1 MGKLNVTDI
10 QGNPVNTD
18 TGAGERGFDYNQ
30 LIAPG
35 IGAGAAFLGSIPQMV
50 EARRLRKER
59 ERLMAEGAPGMSP
72 IEQEQMAAARA
83 RAASSLAPGYG
94 KEMENIAE
102 QQSNVLGAAKKAGIT
117 GSNIMNTLSRLN
129 QQGQAARRNLVIRG
143 EQTQR
148 AAQGD
153 LADISMT
160 ADARR
165 QGRVQSWEAKMA
177 AMDAAR
183 RGYNAAAGMAPIQG
197 AMAFMPLEGIKAGT
211 GAVKPTPA
219 SVTFNPETDMQISTD
234 DTAGMRESVQ
244 QELGGQ
250 FNMKDD
256 IGYDPYKEPLR
267 KYPALNQMYNNM
279 FDPNYAAKRA
289 RMLNKKPPMPMVPP
303 AYNDVPAFGFPEEIG
318 NPRLNQPY
326 E

>member
-1 MGKLNVTDI
+1 MGE
-10 QGNPVNTD
+10 
-18 TGAGERGFDYNQ
+18 ERGFDYNQ

-59 ERLMAEGAPGMSP
+59 ERLLEQGAPGMSP

-83 RAASSLAPGYG
+83 RAASALAPGYG

-129 QQGQAARRNLVIRG
+129 QQGQAARRNLVVRG

-148 AAQGD
+148 AAQGN

-165 QGRVQSWEAKMA
+165 QNRLQNWEAKMA

-183 RGYNAAAGMAPIQG
+183 RQYNAQAGMAPIQG
-197 AMAFMPLEGIKAGT
+197 AMAFMPLEGIKSGT
-211 GAVKPTPA
+211 GKFKKTNTNSLPL
-219 SVTFNPETDMQISTD
+219 SFET
-234 DTAGMRESVQ
+234 G
-244 QELGGQ
+244 
-250 FNMKDD
+250 
-256 IGYDPYKEPLR
+256 IGDFPQYEAPY
-267 KYPALNQMYNNM
+267 N
-279 FDPNYAAKRA
+279 
-289 RMLNKKPPMPMVPP
+289 
-303 AYNDVPAFGFPEEIG
+303 
-318 NPRLNQPY
+318 PY
-326 E
+326 EPSIYNTTG

>member
-1 MGKLNVTDI
+1 M
-10 QGNPVNTD
+10 
-18 TGAGERGFDYNQ
+18 AEERGFDYNQ

-35 IGAGAAFLGSIPQMV
+35 IGAGAAFAGSIPQMV

-59 ERLMAEGAPGMSP
+59 ERLLQEGAPGMSP
-72 IEQEQMAAARA
+72 IEQEQLAAARA
-83 RAASSLAPGYG
+83 RAASTLAPGYG
-94 KEMENIAE
+94 TELENIAE
-102 QQSNVLGAAKKAGIT
+102 QQSNILGAARKAGIT

-143 EQTQR
+143 AQAQR

-153 LADISMT
+153 LSNISLM

-165 QGRVQSWEAKMA
+165 QARVQDYEAKLA

-183 RGYNAAAGMAPIQG
+183 RQYNAQAGMAPLQG
-197 AMAFMPLEGIKAGT
+197 ALAFMPAEGFKMGT

-219 SVTFNPETDMQISTD
+219 SVTFNPETDMQISPGD
-234 DTAGMRESVQ
+234 AAGMRGSVQ

-250 FNMKDD
+250 FNMKED

-267 KYPALNQMYNNM
+267 RYPATKRMYDNM
-279 FDPNYAAKRA
+279 FDPNAAA
-289 RMLNKKPPMPMVPP
+289 RRMNMRSQMLKTSP
-303 AYNDVPAFGFPEEIG
+303 I
-318 NPRLNQPY
+318 Y
-326 E
+326 EF